1 MRSRPFAA
9 KGWRPPSLTA
19 GDDNGVGSPRSC
31 ELPLHRAAG
40 QWLGRGHGRPTGSYK
55 LARQSTPTVAATG
68 VRRRV
73 LEADLNIGP
82 AHRRNVGCARSPSRE
97 TDTLRGV
104 SDKPCAMLAASV
116 TVPG

>member
-1 MRSRPFAA
+1 MAGARPWAPDRFLQT
-9 KGWRPPSLTA
+9 RPPKHTDS
-19 GDDNGVGSPRSC
+19 
-31 ELPLHRAAG
+31 
-40 QWLGRGHGRPTGSYK
+40 RGH
-55 LARQSTPTVAATG
+55 VG